1 VWRGE
6 EAFPGQNA
14 SGKGPDGAVR
24 QMGVKASELQAG
36 IKSKTRLKSALSK
49 KSKSVQCLLYYC
61 GGNKRPIPEK
71 SPDSGG

>member
-14 SGKGPDGAVR
+14 SGKGPNGAVR
-24 QMGVKASELQAG
+24 QVGVKASELQAG

-49 KSKSVQCLLYYC
+49 KSCVLKLVSHTS
-61 GGNKRPIPEK
+61 NRKK
-71 SPDSGG
+71 

>member
-1 VWRGE
+1 MWKGE

-24 QMGVKASELQAG
+24 QVGVKASELQAG

-49 KSKSVQCLLYYC
+49 KSVV
-61 GGNKRPIPEK
+61 
-71 SPDSGG
+71 